1 MASAKKVGA
10 PASGPNGEQTGALT
24 RLLREARDGDPGA
37 SNRAYALIY
46 QRLHEAARQQLRRR
60 VGGGV
65 LLTPTALVHEA
76 WLKLASAQ
84 FEIRDRE
91 HYVALASRAMRQ
103 IVVDAA
109 RAAGSE
115 KRGGEVV
122 HVTLT
127 DAEVGQIYE
136 ADVLRLDQALQRLES
151 VDARLAQVVL
161 YRYFAGLNEVEVAG
175 LLGVT
180 DRTVRRDWRKA
191 RAFLHRELQESA

>member
-1 MASAKKVGA
+1 MPSGKKRTDLLPAPVED
-10 PASGPNGEQTGALT
+10 PASLT
-24 RLLREARDGDPGA
+24 QLLRDARDGDPGA

-46 QRLHEAARQQLRRR
+46 RRLHAAARQQLRHRA
-60 VGGGV
+60 GHGAM
-65 LLTPTALVHEA
+65 LTPTVLVNEA
-76 WLKLASAQ
+76 WLKLSAAQ
-84 FEIRDRE
+84 FEIRDRA

-103 IVVDAA
+103 IVVDTA
-109 RAAGSE
+109 RSASSE

-127 DAEVGQIYE
+127 DAEAGQSCD
-136 ADVLRLDQALQRLES
+136 ANVLRLDEALRRLES

-191 RAFLHRELQESA
+191 RAFLHRELQELA